1 MGVLNETIGWLAKEE
16 KVAKT
21 RDKED
26 IYVSLTE
33 REREQSQAEV

>member
-1 MGVLNETIGWLAKEE
+1 VSETFGWLAKEE

-26 IYVSLTE
+26 IYVSLTQK
-33 REREQSQAEV
+33 EQEQQAVA